1 MAESDGQERTE
12 DPTGR
17 RLSQA
22 KEKGQIPR
30 SKEAATAAVL
40 VAGMA
45 GLMLSGRSLG
55 LALLEVFRS
64 SFSLERE
71 AVFDP
76 QLMIEAL
83 ATHIAQV
90 VWPMLSWFAVVL
102 LAAILGSTLLGGLNF
117 SSQAMMPKLS
127 KLNPMNGIKRM
138 FGVQALV
145 ELLKSIAKVTF
156 IGTIAALLLRSNLS
170 HLLNLSVE
178 QLSVGLMD
186 ALDLLLWIGLA
197 ICCSLLPIVAIDVPF
212 QVWNHTRQ
220 LKMTKQEVKDEYKDI
235 EGKPEVKG
243 RIRRMQYEMANRRMM
258 AEVPKA
264 DVVVTNP
271 THYAVALKYD
281 RTKPKGAPV
290 VVAKGVDEVAMKIR
304 EIAREH
310 KITQVASPALAR
322 AIYHTTKLE
331 QEIPDGLFMA
341 VAQILAYVFQ
351 LQAYQAGKGNRP
363 TPLPDELPI
372 PNELRH

>member
-1 MAESDGQERTE
+1 M
-12 DPTGR
+12 
-17 RLSQA
+17 
-22 KEKGQIPR
+22 
-30 SKEAATAAVL
+30 VL
-40 VAGMA
+40 VAGIV
-45 GLMLSGRSLG
+45 GLMLTGRALG

-64 SFSLERE
+64 SFTLERE
-71 AVFDP
+71 GGFDP
-76 QLMIEAL
+76 QLMIDAL

-102 LAAILGSTLLGGLNF
+102 LAAIIGNTLLGGLNF
-117 SSQAMMPKLS
+117 SSQAMMPKFNR
-127 KLNPMNGIKRM
+127 LNPMAGFKRM
-138 FGVQALV
+138 FGVQSWV
-145 ELLKSIAKVTF
+145 ELLKSIAKVAF
-156 IGTIAALLLRSNLS
+156 IATMAALLIRSNLH
-170 HLLNLSVE
+170 HLLNLSSE
-178 QLSVGLMD
+178 QLSSGLMD
-186 ALDLLLWIGLA
+186 ALDLLLWVGLG

-212 QVWNHTRQ
+212 QLWNHTRQ

-243 RIRRMQYEMANRRMM
+243 RLRRMQYEMANRRMM

-281 RTKPKGAPV
+281 RSKPKGAPV
-290 VVAKGVDEVAMKIR
+290 VLAKGVDEVAMKIR

-310 KITQVASPALAR
+310 KIAQVASPALAR

-341 VAQILAYVFQ
+341 VAQILAYVYQ
-351 LQAYQAGKGNRP
+351 LQAFQAGRGSRP
-363 TPLPDELPI
+363 TPLPDDLPI
-372 PNELRH
+372 PNELRY

>member
-12 DPTGR
+12 APTGR
-17 RLSQA
+17 RLTQA
-22 KEKGQIPR
+22 REKGQIAR
-30 SKEAATAAVL
+30 SKEAGTAAVL
-40 VAGMA
+40 VAGIV
-45 GLMLSGRSLG
+45 GLMLTGRSLG
-55 LALLEVFRS
+55 LALLEVFHS

-71 AVFDP
+71 GVFDP
-76 QLMIEAL
+76 QLMIDAL
-83 ATHIAQV
+83 ATHMAQV
-90 VWPMLSWFAVVL
+90 LWPMLSWFAVVL
-102 LAAILGSTLLGGLNF
+102 LAAILGNTLLGGINF
-117 SSQAMMPKLS
+117 SSQAMMPKFS

-138 FGVQALV
+138 FGVQSLV
-145 ELLKSIAKVTF
+145 ELLKSIAKVVF
-156 IGTIAALLLRSNLS
+156 IGTMATLLIRSNLH
-170 HLLNLSVE
+170 HLLNLSTE
-178 QLSVGLMD
+178 QLSSGLKD
-186 ALDLLLWIGLA
+186 ALDLLLWVGLG

-212 QVWNHTRQ
+212 QLWNHTRQ
-220 LKMTKQEVKDEYKDI
+220 LKMTKQEVKDEYKDV

-243 RIRRMQYEMANRRMM
+243 RLRRMQYEMANRRMM

-271 THYAVALKYD
+271 THFAVALKYD

-310 KITQVASPALAR
+310 KIAQVASPALAR

-341 VAQILAYVFQ
+341 VAQILAYVYQ
-351 LQAYQAGKGNRP
+351 LQAFQAGKGNRP
-363 TPLPDELPI
+363 TPLPEEFPI